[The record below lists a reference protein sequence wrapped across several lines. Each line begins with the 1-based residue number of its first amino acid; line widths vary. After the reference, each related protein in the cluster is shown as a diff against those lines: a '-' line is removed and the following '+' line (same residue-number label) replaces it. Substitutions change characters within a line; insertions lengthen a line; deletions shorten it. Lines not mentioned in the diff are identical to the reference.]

1 MNVSRNRLPFALL
14 VLVMIGAGS
23 ALLAAQFLVLGEVHA
38 SPAALAARAV
48 TGTHAAGLALPA
60 ITTAGAQ
67 RGSDNPIVAKA
78 YRFERGGWIYVHLEG
93 TPHDVGYQHG
103 FLLATEIADGF
114 AAASLEMTHN
124 SNRDWDFFRRAARE
138 MLWPKIDAEYQAEL
152 QGIVEG
158 LRARQVK
165 LDLYD
170 IVALNAFMELGDYYV
185 PWLDKQ
191 TSGQTTGQ
199 KDAQTSAPSSV
210 GSKRKNQDAVSA
222 VTHEG
227 HCSAFVATGSYTK
240 DHQIVMAHNNWTS
253 YLEGARWKII
263 FDIVPQM
270 GNRMLMD
277 GYPGVI
283 VSDDDFGVN
292 SAGLMVTETT
302 ITDFHG
308 WDPSGKAE
316 FVRARKAMQYAGSID
331 EYVKIMLD
339 GNNGGYANDWLLA
352 DRKTNEIA
360 RFELGLR
367 HSKVW
372 RTKDGY
378 FVGSNFASDPDV
390 LKDET
395 TFDVT
400 NLAASANARHVRW
413 DELMAANMGKIDTT
427 LAEGFLADHYDSY
440 TKQTGANRRTL
451 CGHGDAATP
460 GDPGYAAKP
469 YNPFGAVEG
478 KVMDARMAE
487 AMSFVARIGHPCGTD
502 FKSQPF
508 LDQHPDF
515 RWQASVLMDMNAG
528 PWTAYH
534 AGDHEPNP

>member
-1 MNVSRNRLPFALL
+1 MHKLTCTQPTSTMPATRR
-14 VLVMIGAGS
+14 
-23 ALLAAQFLVLGEVHA
+23 A
-38 SPAALAARAV
+38 SPARITENLEMNSRHVRLTLLLLAILLASTAVGFVAARLLTLNEGQTA
-48 TGTHAAGLALPA
+48 HAASATPA
-60 ITTAGAQ
+60 PEAQ
-67 RGSDNPIVAKA
+67 KGSDDPRLAKS
-78 YRFERGGWIYVHLEG
+78 YRCDRGGCIYVHLEG
-93 TPHDVGYQHG
+93 SPHDIGFQHG
-103 FLLATEIADGF
+103 YLLADEIADAF
-114 AAASLEMTHN
+114 SAVNLEMTHTTD
-124 SNRDWDFFRRAARE
+124 RDWEFFRRASRQ
-138 MLWPKIDAEYQAEL
+138 MLWPKIDPEYQAEL
-152 QGIVEG
+152 QGIVDG
-158 LRARQVK
+158 LQARRVK
-165 LDLYD
+165 LDLDD
-170 IVALNAFMELGDYYV
+170 IVAMNAFMELPDYYV
-185 PWLDKQ
+185 PWLNEQ
-191 TSGQTTGQ
+191 TKAARPPKSGG
-199 KDAQTSAPSSV
+199 D
-210 GSKRKNQDAVSA
+210 
-222 VTHEG
+222 

-240 DHQIVMAHNNWTS
+240 DHKIVMAHNNWTS

-263 FDIVPQM
+263 FDIVPQT
-270 GNRMLMD
+270 GYAMLMD

-292 SAGLMVTETT
+292 SNGLMVTETT

-316 FVRARKAMQYAGSID
+316 FVRARKAFQYAGSID

-360 RFELGLR
+360 RFELGLK

-372 RTKDGY
+372 RTKDGD

-427 LAEGFLADHYDSY
+427 LAQGFLADHYDSY

-478 KVMDARMAE
+478 KVMDAHMAQT
-487 AMSFVARIGHPCGTD
+487 MSFVARIGHPCGTD

-508 LDQHPDF
+508 LDQHPDY
-515 RWQASVLMDMNAG
+515 RWQASVLTDMSAG
-528 PWTAYH
+528 PWTAYR
-534 AGDHEPNP
+534 AGDQAPNP